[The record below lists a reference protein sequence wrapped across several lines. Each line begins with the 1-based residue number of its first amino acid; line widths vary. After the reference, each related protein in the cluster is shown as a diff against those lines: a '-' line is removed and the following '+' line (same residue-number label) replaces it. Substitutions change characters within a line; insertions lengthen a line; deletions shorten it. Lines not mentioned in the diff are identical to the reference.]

1 MNIFQFAE
9 FYNLQLMNVNVDTQ
23 VAKAV
28 FINLTLNVIYYEIQH
43 LLTLKEGGGGECTTI
58 MHKCQFIYMY
68 FIKQL

>member
-43 LLTLKEGGGGECTTI
+43 LLTLKEGGEGANAVQSYI
-58 MHKCQFIYMY
+58 NVNSFIS
-68 FIKQL
+68 

>member
-43 LLTLKEGGGGECTTI
+43 LLTLKEGGGDALQSYI
-58 MHKCQFIYMY
+58 NVNSFIS
-68 FIKQL
+68 

>member
-43 LLTLKEGGGGECTTI
+43 LLTLKERGGGANALQSYI
-58 MHKCQFIYMY
+58 NVNSFIS
-68 FIKQL
+68 

>member
-1 MNIFQFAE
+1 MNTCIFHFAE

-43 LLTLKEGGGGECTTI
+43 LLTPKEGRGANALQSYI
-58 MHKCQFIYMY
+58 NVNSFIS
-68 FIKQL
+68 